1 MSRIIFTLALLS
13 AVAAMPL
20 TGYAQSPLTLK
31 SVSVDL
37 PDRGTLFSGPGS
49 DVVNNNCLACHS
61 AGMVL
66 NQPALPA
73 AGWQA
78 EAEKMIHVYKA
89 PVDEKDV
96 PAIVA
101 YLARIKGNGTN

>member
-1 MSRIIFTLALLS
+1 MSRIIFTLALLNATS
-13 AVAAMPL
+13 ATPL
-20 TGYAQSPLTLK
+20 TGFAQSPLTLK

-37 PDRGTLFSGPGS
+37 PDRGTMFSGAGS

-66 NQPALPA
+66 NQPALSA
-73 AGWQA
+73 AAWQA

-96 PAIVA
+96 PAIVE
-101 YLARIKGNGTN
+101 YLARQAGK

>member
-1 MSRIIFTLALLS
+1 MSRIILILALLS
-13 AVAAMPL
+13 AVAAVPI
-20 TGYAQSPLTLK
+20 TGHAQSPLTLK
-31 SVSVDL
+31 SVSIDL
-37 PDRGTLFSGPGS
+37 PDRGTMFSGPGS

-66 NQPALPA
+66 NQPALSA
-73 AGWQA
+73 AAWQA

-101 YLARIKGNGTN
+101 YLARIRGAN

>member
-1 MSRIIFTLALLS
+1 MSRIILILALLS
-13 AVAAMPL
+13 AVAAVPI
-20 TGYAQSPLTLK
+20 TGHAQSPLTLK
-31 SVSVDL
+31 SVSIDL
-37 PDRGTLFSGPGS
+37 PDRGTMFSGPGS

-73 AGWQA
+73 AAWQA
-78 EAEKMIHVYKA
+78 EAEKMIHVFKA
-89 PVDEKDV
+89 PVDEKDI

-101 YLARIKGNGTN
+101 YLARIKGTN

>member
-1 MSRIIFTLALLS
+1 MSRMIFTLALLS
-13 AVAAMPL
+13 AVA
-20 TGYAQSPLTLK
+20 TSFSVHAQSPLTLK
-31 SVSVDL
+31 SVSIDL
-37 PDRGTLFSGPGS
+37 PDRGTMFSGPGA

-66 NQPALPA
+66 NQPVLPA
-73 AGWQA
+73 AAWQA

-96 PAIVA
+96 PAIVE
-101 YLARIKGNGTN
+101 YLVRIKGSK

>member
-1 MSRIIFTLALLS
+1 MWRTIFAMALLS
-13 AVAAMPL
+13 VAATAPPA
-20 TGYAQSPLTLK
+20 GHAQSPPTLK
-31 SVSVDL
+31 SVSINL
-37 PDRGTLFSGPGS
+37 PDRGTMFPGPGS

-73 AGWQA
+73 AAWQA

-89 PVDEKDV
+89 PIDEKDV
-96 PAIVA
+96 PSIVA
-101 YLARIKGNGTN
+101 YLTRLKGTK

>member
-1 MSRIIFTLALLS
+1 MLRMIFTLALLS
-13 AVAAMPL
+13 AAAMPL
-20 TGYAQSPLTLK
+20 AVDAQSPLTLK
-31 SVSVDL
+31 SVSIDL
-37 PDRGTLFSGPGS
+37 PDRGTMFSGPGS

-66 NQPALPA
+66 NQPSLPA
-73 AGWQA
+73 SAWQA

-101 YLARIKGNGTN
+101 YLARIKGAE

>member
-1 MSRIIFTLALLS
+1 MSRMIFTLALLS
-13 AVAAMPL
+13 AATTPVAVD
-20 TGYAQSPLTLK
+20 AQSPLTLK
-31 SVSVDL
+31 SVSIDL
-37 PDRGTLFSGPGS
+37 PDRGTMFSGPGS

-73 AGWQA
+73 AAWQA
-78 EAEKMIHVYKA
+78 EAEKMLHVYKA
-89 PVDEKDV
+89 PIDEKDV

-101 YLARIKGNGTN
+101 YLVRIKGAK

>member
-1 MSRIIFTLALLS
+1 MSRTIFTLALLS
-13 AVAAMPL
+13 AVAAMPFS
-20 TGYAQSPLTLK
+20 GHAQSPLTLK

-37 PDRGTLFSGPGS
+37 PDRGTMFSGPGS

-73 AGWQA
+73 AAWQA
-78 EAEKMIHVYKA
+78 EAQKMIHVYKA

-96 PAIVA
+96 PAIVE
-101 YLARIKGNGTN
+101 YLAGIKGTK

>member
-1 MSRIIFTLALLS
+1 MSRVIFALALLS
-13 AVAAMPL
+13 AGAAMPPA
-20 TGYAQSPLTLK
+20 GHAQSPLTLK

-37 PDRGTLFSGPGS
+37 PDRGTMFSGPGS

-73 AGWQA
+73 AVWQA

-101 YLARIKGNGTN
+101 YLARIRVAD

>member
-1 MSRIIFTLALLS
+1 MLRKTSALALLS
-13 AVAAMPL
+13 AVVTTPL
-20 TGYAQSPLTLK
+20 AGYAQSPITLK

-37 PDRGTLFSGPGS
+37 PDRGIMFTGPGS
-49 DVVNNNCLACHS
+49 DAVNNNCLACHS

-73 AGWQA
+73 AEWQA

-89 PVDEKDV
+89 PVDQKDV
-96 PAIVA
+96 PKIVE
-101 YLARIKGNGTN
+101 YLARIKGAK